1 MDVIV
6 VGAGPVG
13 LTAAM
18 LLTEAGVQTTVLEAD
33 LTLSEDLRASTFH
46 PPTLDMLAPYGVTD
60 ALLEAGLTCPTWQ
73 IRMHETGEH
82 ALFDMSVLE
91 GDTDHPYRLQC
102 EQAKLTAH
110 LAERLPAAGVDLR
123 FGQRVTGVG
132 QDPAGAWVDT
142 ANTRGETERL
152 NARFVIGADGANST
166 VRQSA
171 GMAFPGLTYP
181 ETTVL
186 VSTPFPFSEHIDDL
200 SNVTYC
206 WSEAGNFA
214 LLRLKSFWRCSLY
227 FDPALSFEAALEPAH
242 LQAQLRQI
250 HPAEHEFEISDA
262 RPYSV
267 HQRIVDTYRHG
278 RILLAGDAAHVNS
291 PSGGM
296 GMNGGI
302 HDAFNLVDKLL
313 AVLNGAEPTL
323 LDRYTRQRRTVAERE
338 ILGQAD
344 RNRKRMTEKDPAKRR
359 QSLADLQAV
368 ADDPARAREHLRRSS
383 MITGLEAA
391 HAIE

>member
-1 MDVIV
+1 MDVII

-18 LLTEAGVQTTVLEAD
+18 LLTEAGAHVIVLEAD
-33 LTLSEDLRASTFH
+33 DALSDDLRASTFH

-60 ALLEAGLTCPTWQ
+60 ALLAAGLACPTWQ
-73 IRMHETGEH
+73 IRMHETGER
-82 ALFDMSVLE
+82 ALFDLSVLND
-91 GDTDHPYRLQC
+91 DTRYPYRLQC

-110 LAERLPAAGVDLR
+110 LVSRLTE
-123 FGQRVTGVG
+123 TGVKVQFGHRVVNAG
-132 QDPAGAWVDT
+132 QDSARAWVEI
-142 ANTRGETERL
+142 ASGEG
-152 NARFVIGADGANST
+152 ARETLSAHFVLGADGANST
-166 VRQSA
+166 VREA
-171 GMAFPGLTYP
+171 VGMAFPGLTYP

-206 WSEAGNFA
+206 WSESGNFA

-227 FDPALSFEAALEPAH
+227 FNPTLTFEAALEPEH
-242 LQAQLRQI
+242 LQAQLRDI
-250 HPAEHEFEISDA
+250 YPAAQDFEITDA

-267 HQRIVDTYRHG
+267 HQRIVDSYRQG
-278 RILLAGDAAHVNS
+278 RIVLAGDAAHVNS

-302 HDAFNLVDKLL
+302 HDAFNLVEKLV
-313 AVLNGAEPTL
+313 AVLDGGDLSL

-338 ILGQAD
+338 ILAQAD
-344 RNRKRMTEKDPAKRR
+344 RNRKRMAEKDPHRR
-359 QSLADLQAV
+359 RALLAELQAV
-368 ADDPARAREHLRRSS
+368 ADNPQRAREHLRGSS

-391 HAIE
+391 RSIA